1 MVLINDHARMYDIPI
16 LLAALLMDPVS
27 AIDSNKSTLPGP
39 TAIFFPVDTRH
50 RGRRAREAFCL
61 DFRSISQSLQ

>member
-1 MVLINDHARMYDIPI
+1 
-16 LLAALLMDPVS
+16 
-27 AIDSNKSTLPGP
+27 
-39 TAIFFPVDTRH
+39 VDTRH